1 MASLHFQSMRET
13 VVDAHSSRFPIVR
26 VAFAASC
33 VAGAFVAA
41 GIVEIAQAT
50 SVLQPWRAAYLEVY
64 HCACFVGRIVYWAS
78 CLDGLKH
85 SKSAASPAFS
95 ASVGSVASIGQ
106 QHLNHQVSCSA
117 KHTRCR
123 RIGQTS
129 RIGTRIAHCRGH

>member
-50 SVLQPWRAAYLEVY
+50 YIPLSAAVAVEDRLGWPTSVLQPWRAAYLEVY

-85 SKSAASPAFS
+85 SKSVASPAFS
-95 ASVGSVASIGQ
+95 ASAGKFFSNS
-106 QHLNHQVSCSA
+106 QHD
-117 KHTRCR
+117 
-123 RIGQTS
+123 I
-129 RIGTRIAHCRGH
+129 